1 MISPMALRTPLPARF
16 LDRVAFFSFAIGT
29 LGMVTHFWTDEL
41 WGVVWAG
48 ILVWLAFF
56 RVAIRFLPRL
66 ARSPIPVEVRLHFFL
81 AFANILLAATLGL
94 LSGADKKVEVLPG
107 FSLHHVVAHAHLAAL
122 GWATMM
128 VMAAGYRLLPM
139 ILPAAVPT
147 GRWVWSTAIVMEF
160 GVLGLTAALY
170 LDSNWS
176 ILFGGIVVLGL
187 GIFLSRV
194 SWMLRN
200 PRPAP
205 RALRRPDF
213 GVLHAGYALV
223 CLVLAA
229 ALGMAILVAPP
240 AEWKLPA
247 TMVYACLG
255 LLGFLSQMI
264 VGVASRLV
272 PLFGWLR
279 SFSKSEFQQLPPSPH
294 DTPNRPVQRLTF
306 FLWAVGIPLVVVG
319 LATDAVSLIRLGAS
333 SLFVAVLA
341 GLWQQGRVL
350 RSQAR
355 SE

>member
-1 MISPMALRTPLPARF
+1 MGSGLGQAFLSGLPF
-16 LDRVAFFSFAIGT
+16 SGSQYDFFPDWLDR
-29 LGMVTHFWTDEL
+29 
-41 WGVVWAG
+41 
-48 ILVWLAFF
+48 
-56 RVAIRFLPRL
+56 
-66 ARSPIPVEVRLHFFL
+66 PIPVEVRLHFFL

-107 FSLHHVVAHAHLAAL
+107 FTLHHVVAHAHLAAL

-147 GRWVWSTAIVMEF
+147 GRWVWSTAIVMEV

-176 ILFGGIVVLGL
+176 IPFGGIVVLGL

-200 PRPAP
+200 PRPSP

-247 TMVYACLG
+247 AMVYACLG
-255 LLGFLSQMI
+255 LLGFLSQMV

-306 FLWAVGIPLVVVG
+306 FLWAVGIPLLIVG

-350 RSQAR
+350 SSQAR